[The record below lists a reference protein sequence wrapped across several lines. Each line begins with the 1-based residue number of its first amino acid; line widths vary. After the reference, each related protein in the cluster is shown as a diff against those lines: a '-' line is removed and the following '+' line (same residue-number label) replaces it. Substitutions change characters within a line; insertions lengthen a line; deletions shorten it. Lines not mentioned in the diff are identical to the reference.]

1 MATKNNPKN
10 KGISGKTKT
19 YNGKEIEP
27 IMYDGT
33 LVGNG
38 KYLSA
43 KFSKTTEIILDSLK
57 GKPILWKDIPFDV
70 K

>member
-10 KGISGKTKT
+10 KGVSGKIKT

-43 KFSKTTEIILDSLK
+43 KFAKSTEIILDPATE
-57 GKPILWKDIPFDV
+57 KPILWKNIPFEI